1 MMHVGLI
8 QVERHAWRRIY
19 SIGCGQ
25 RLQHASALH
34 EIPITWRLEEVACLV
49 SNDAVAYIDPTNPF
63 RVHLGGHIDSIRTPS
78 DSTEPPAVATYI
90 LQQIT
95 VEAGY

>member
-8 QVERHAWRRIY
+8 QVEGPAWRRIY

-49 SNDAVAYIDPTNPF
+49 SKDAVAYIDPTNPS
-63 RVHLGGHIDSIRTPS
+63 GSI
-78 DSTEPPAVATYI
+78 
-90 LQQIT
+90 
-95 VEAGY
+95 